1 MRRAKFPLFCARIG
15 LPMVIFEEK
24 QSTSVRSFE
33 FAFWRPRSLLPYAIF
48 VPPLLRGSH
57 LSYAIFAK
65 KNGFLI
71 ATWTTLFAKMAI
83 SRSGLMRTA
92 LPSSIGQKRRK
103 NSPFLFYAPA
113 NLRNTIKLSTFL
125 RVCFLASKIASA
137 LGYLCSKSMKTPR
150 APKPRTAQGQ
160 GASISVMNLIEK

>member
-1 MRRAKFPLFCARIG
+1 MSSFLRQNRPTNSDLWRKTIDLCTFLRVCFLASKIA
-15 LPMVIFEEK
+15 
-24 QSTSVRSFE
+24 STLCYLCSPIATWIASI
-33 FAFWRPRSLLPYAIF
+33 LCYLC
-48 VPPLLRGSH
+48 
-57 LSYAIFAK
+57 K
-65 KNGFLI
+65 KNGFPI